1 MKSSRTSPV
10 PFFLISLG
18 LHLGLFFSWPNAPEI
33 EKIREPIPVAFL
45 PFADVEKVEP
55 LRGVERQKPAVR
67 PARTK
72 AKAQTQQLAR
82 KPDRLEETPS
92 PLPEV
97 KLRRPE
103 EPEARPFPAGK
114 RETIV
119 RQSLPALKELLPPMN
134 WSLSPDGEG
143 IEEGAV
149 RLDSQEPRYVTYL
162 SNIKRAIE
170 LAWEYP
176 DRALRHGLQGK
187 LVLEFTILGNG
198 TLMRTRLI
206 RSSGFSILDE
216 EAIRSVQAAA
226 PFHPIPPVIGKN
238 RLPII
243 ASFEYLDNRLKYS
256 FTP

>member
-1 MKSSRTSPV
+1 MKSSLTSPA

-18 LHLGLFFSWPNAPEI
+18 LHLVLFIPWSNAPEI
-33 EKIREPIPVAFL
+33 EKISEPIPVAFL
-45 PFADVEKVEP
+45 PFADVKKVEP
-55 LRGVERQKPAVR
+55 LREVERQKPAVR

-72 AKAQTQQLAR
+72 AQTQQLAR
-82 KPDRLEETPS
+82 KPDRLGETPR

-97 KLRRPE
+97 KIRRPE
-103 EPEARPFPAGK
+103 ELKARPFPVGK

-119 RQSLPALKELLPPMN
+119 RQSLPSFKELLPPTG

-162 SNIKRAIE
+162 SSIKRAIE

-198 TLMRTRLI
+198 TLVKTRLI

-216 EAIRSVQAAA
+216 EAIRSVQTAA

-243 ASFEYLDNRLKYS
+243 ARFEYLDNRLKYS
-256 FTP
+256 FAP

>member
-1 MKSSRTSPV
+1 MKPSRTSPV

-18 LHLGLFFSWPNAPEI
+18 FHLVLFFPWSNAPEI

-45 PFADVEKVEP
+45 PFADVKKVEP
-55 LRGVERQKPAVR
+55 LREVERQKPVVR
-67 PARTK
+67 PART
-72 AKAQTQQLAR
+72 KAQTQQLAR
-82 KPDRLEETPS
+82 KPDRLGETPR

-97 KLRRPE
+97 KIRRPDE
-103 EPEARPFPAGK
+103 LKARPFPFGK

-119 RQSLPALKELLPPMN
+119 RQSLPSFKELLPPTG
-134 WSLSPDGEG
+134 WSLSPDEEG

-162 SNIKRAIE
+162 SSIKRAIE

-198 TLMRTRLI
+198 ALVKTRLI

-226 PFHPIPPVIGKN
+226 PFHPIPPVIGKI

-256 FTP
+256 FAP

>member
-18 LHLGLFFSWPNAPEI
+18 LHLVLFFPSSNAPEI
-33 EKIREPIPVAFL
+33 VKIREPIPVAFL
-45 PFADVEKVEP
+45 PFADIKKVEP
-55 LRGVERQKPAVR
+55 LREVERQKPAVR
-67 PARTK
+67 PAMT
-72 AKAQTQQLAR
+72 KAQTQQLAR
-82 KPDRLEETPS
+82 KPDRLGETRR

-97 KLRRPE
+97 KIRRPE
-103 EPEARPFPAGK
+103 ELKARPFPAGK

-119 RQSLPALKELLPPMN
+119 RQSLPALKELLPPIS
-134 WSLSPDGEG
+134 WSLSPDGES
-143 IEEGAV
+143 IEGGAV

-162 SNIKRAIE
+162 SSIKRAIE